1 MWRSVRI
8 VPGWKHTETVVSV
21 PADKSIV
28 QRLLIMSLF
37 CRGETRIEGSEF
49 GSDCIS
55 TARAVGMLGAEVR
68 LECLGG
74 AIRVSPSPEGLV
86 QPEGEVYL
94 GNSGTGM
101 RLLSGVVAGYPL
113 DVTLTGDESLMRR
126 PMGRIAD
133 PLRRMG
139 AQVDLL
145 GAGERPP
152 VRIRGGRLNP
162 IRYEL
167 PVASAQVKS
176 CILLAA
182 LFAEGETEVIE
193 PAPSRDHTERI
204 LMRWG
209 VPIQCRGNSIRLR
222 GYGRGGPHFPAGT
235 WRVPGDFSSGAYFM
249 ALAAAE
255 PGRSIWVRQV
265 GLNPSRIAF
274 LEVLSR
280 MGAEVTVDREP
291 EGEWEP
297 AGSVH
302 VSGQRLRSVEVSG
315 EWIPRLI
322 DELPLL
328 IALGTLAEGHT
339 IIRDARELRVKECDR
354 IAAMGEALRRLGVE
368 VQEFDDGM
376 QVSGPASFTR
386 EEVVVDSQGDHR
398 IAMSLAVLASYAKA
412 PVVIRNAACS
422 EISCP
427 GFWELLSSC
436 GVSVEDAG

>member
-1 MWRSVRI
+1 MRRSVRI
-8 VPGWKHTETVVSV
+8 VPGWYQAETVASV

-37 CRGETRIEGSEF
+37 CQGETRIEGSGF

-55 TARAVGMLGAEVR
+55 TARAVGMLGADVR
-68 LECLGG
+68 MDRLGG
-74 AIRVSPSPEGLV
+74 AVQVLPPSEGLV

-145 GAGERPP
+145 GAEDRPP
-152 VRIRGGRLNP
+152 VRIRGGGLNP

-182 LFAEGETEVIE
+182 LFAEGETEIIE

-204 LMRWG
+204 LLRWG
-209 VPIQCRGNSIRLR
+209 VPIQCEGKSIRLK
-222 GYGRGGPHFPAGT
+222 GYGRGGPRFRAET
-235 WRVPGDFSSGAYFM
+235 WRPPGDFSSAAYIM

-265 GLNPSRIAF
+265 GLNPRRTAF
-274 LEVLSR
+274 LDVLSG
-280 MGAEVTVDREP
+280 MGAAVSVDPRP
-291 EGEWEP
+291 GGDWEP

-302 VSGQRLRSVEVSG
+302 VEGRRLRAVQVWG

-328 IALGTLAEGHT
+328 MALGSLADGHT
-339 IIRDARELRVKECDR
+339 IVRDARELRVKECDR
-354 IAAMGEALRRLGVE
+354 IAAMGEALRRLGVD

-376 QVSGPASFTR
+376 RVVGPASFRR
-386 EEVVVDSQGDHR
+386 EEVVLDSLGDHR
-398 IAMSLAVLASYAKA
+398 IAMSLAVLATYAEA
-412 PVVIRNAACS
+412 PVVIRNAGCS

-427 GFWELLSSC
+427 GFWELLTSC
-436 GVSVEDAG
+436 GVVVEDAE